1 MKKILLEKK
10 IQSEKI
16 FSYDQ
21 KNCVHE
27 IVQDLIDLTPD
38 TSQVIF
44 YCEKCMADFTH
55 VKVQKYKIN

>member
-10 IQSEKI
+10 IKQEKI
-16 FSYDQ
+16 FSHDQ
-21 KNCVHE
+21 KNCDHE

-55 VKVQKYKIN
+55 VKVQKYKIK

>member
-16 FSYDQ
+16 FSHDQ